1 MLDPSLKNLL
11 IETISQAI
19 KAKEIDEIG
28 KMLSK
33 GFDINELSG
42 KPSNV
47 TIPPRLSATI
57 LVEYMEEKK
66 KTAELIKLLVELDN
80 STIHGK
86 TLTIEGIDYFL
97 QQLTLNDYVYDINKR
112 KVLPLKED
120 PQELPNWGALKDGK
134 KYVVTVL
141 SLDIVGNSELVK
153 KHGVKTMKKVYTQL
167 WKFLRH
173 HLSHHNGR
181 IWNWAGDG
189 GILAFAFKNHI
200 ERAVLFSFEVQ
211 RMISI
216 FNIDWNNPIDDP
228 IKLRIGV
235 HTGKLIYH
243 IDSGQIVSEVI
254 NLAAHLEKQAAE
266 PGYISITDSVFREL
280 PGKIQKLFIDTGLF
294 EGTQTYKT
302 RDQLDN
308 F

>member
-11 IETISQAI
+11 IETVSLAI

-33 GFDINELSG
+33 GFDLNQLSG

-57 LVEYMEEKK
+57 LVEYMVEKN
-66 KTAELIKLLVELDN
+66 KTAELIKLLAELDN
-80 STIHGK
+80 STILGR
-86 TLTIEGIDYFL
+86 TLCIDGIDYFL
-97 QQLTLNDYVYDINKR
+97 QQLTQNGYVYDIRKR

-120 PQELPNWGALKDGK
+120 PQELPNWGALKEGK
-134 KYVVTVL
+134 NYLVTVL

-173 HLSHHNGR
+173 HLSHFDGR

-189 GILAFAFKNHI
+189 GILAFTFKNQI
-200 ERAVLFSFEVQ
+200 ERSVLFSFEVQ
-211 RMISI
+211 RTISL
-216 FNIDWNNPIDDP
+216 FNIDLNNPIEDP

-235 HTGKLIYH
+235 HHGKLIYH
-243 IDSGQIVSEVI
+243 TDTGKIVSEVI

-266 PGYISITDSVFREL
+266 PGYISITDTVYKGLNKKFQS
-280 PGKIQKLFIDTGLF
+280 LFTFSDLF

-302 RDQLDN
+302 KDMLDN
-308 F
+308 L